1 MAKIEDTYVLT
12 SRADTG
18 GIEKA
23 KGSVISLG
31 GAIKSIGTGLSAF
44 GTAVKGLQDIGRI
57 GGQVFAELSKASPRF
72 AQSLETV
79 KKQFEAIAGPV
90 IQKVADALL
99 PVLQRLMVIL
109 GDPEVQAFIDKIGTF
124 LVEAINQVVLFIDN
138 ILIPVLN
145 GDWQTAWNNALD
157 FVRGIDWNG
166 VMQFII
172 GAIQGAWNALGAIL
186 AAPFNAAVQSI
197 VMMLLI
203 IERALTDSI
212 NGVIGGVNQ
221 MIRDINAAL
230 GTSIGQVQMI
240 KTRAVSLGTN
250 GGFAWG
256 EGGSGEVTP
265 KIQSSGGVTINS
277 INIGSVGRGMTPLAA
292 GGAIG
297 SGVLNVLRRTG

>member
-18 GIEKA
+18 GIDKA

-138 ILIPVLN
+138 ILIPILN

-172 GAIQGAWNALGAIL
+172 GAIAGAWNALGAIL
-186 AAPFNAAVQSI
+186 AAPFNAAVNTIMMAILI
-197 VMMLLI
+197 V
-203 IERALTDSI
+203 ERAVV
-212 NGVIGGVNQ
+212 NVIKEIIDG
-221 MIRDINAAL
+221 INALIADMNKIPGVSIDPL
-230 GTSIGQVQMI
+230 GRVTLRQV
-240 KTRAVSLGTN
+240 VSGTN

-256 EGGSGEVTP
+256 EGGAGEVTP
-265 KIQSSGGVTINS
+265 QVKTSGGVTINS
-277 INIGSVGRGMTPLAA
+277 INIGSVGGGMTPLSA